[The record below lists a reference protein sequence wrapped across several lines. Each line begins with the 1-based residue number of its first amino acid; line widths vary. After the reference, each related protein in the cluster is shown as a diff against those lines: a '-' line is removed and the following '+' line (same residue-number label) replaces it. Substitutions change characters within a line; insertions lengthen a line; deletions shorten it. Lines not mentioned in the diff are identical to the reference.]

1 MLKPAKSVFRS
12 WLGTVLDFLG
22 AGKLKLLNRSLGMLV
37 SAQYVI
43 APFFQNKKCEGFWA

>member
-22 AGKLKLLNRSLGMLV
+22 AGELELLNRSLGMV
-37 SAQYVI
+37 MSAQYVI